1 MSEDSPDEKA
11 GEARKAAGAESP
23 SATSAIAEGVTEGYA
38 WYVVGVLLLVYLFSF
53 LDRQI
58 LSLMVDDLKVGLSI
72 ERDWQVAVLMGPAF
86 AVFYTIFGIPFGRA
100 ADTRSRKHTISL
112 GLALWSLMTVGC
124 GFARHFWHMAFLRV
138 GVGVGE
144 ASLSPSAYSII
155 ADYFDGS
162 KLARAISIY
171 ASGIYLGSGLAYL
184 IGGQAVSM
192 LRGTTPWEIPILGM
206 IPGWQKVFLIVGL
219 PGLLV
224 VPLVLLTVRE
234 PLRRGL
240 VASRAGDGKTELPF
254 SEVYSYAKENWK
266 VLATHNVGFAL
277 LSFSSYGTGSWLP
290 SMFKRV
296 HGWDVAQFG
305 LVYGLIVFV
314 GSAGGAILGG
324 VIADWLAKRGYRDAK
339 IRVGFFAAWVWL
351 PFGIAFPIIDDGA
364 LAMAVAAPA
373 AFLAAMPFGVAP
385 AALQEMMPNNLRGQ
399 MSAVYL
405 FVTNLL
411 GLAIGPLIVGAM
423 TDYVFSEQAYG
434 IGGIRW
440 SLLSMTLAAHLVAT
454 VLLYKGMSEYRKARD
469 RFEAQGVSPETK
481 ASGGSAT
488 AKG

>member
-1 MSEDSPDEKA
+1 MSRDSPD
-11 GEARKAAGAESP
+11 GSARESQDSP
-23 SATSAIAEGVTEGYA
+23 STTPSPENAERGSEGYA
-38 WYVVGVLLLVYLFSF
+38 WYVVSVLMLVYLFSF

-72 ERDWQVAVLMGPAF
+72 EFDWQVAFLMGPAF
-86 AVFYTIFGIPFGRA
+86 AIFYTIFGIPFGRA

-112 GLALWSLMTVGC
+112 GLVLWSIVTIGC
-124 GFARHFWHMAFLRV
+124 AFARNFWHMALLRV

-162 KLARAISIY
+162 KLARAIAIY
-171 ASGIYLGSGLAYL
+171 SSGIYLGSGLAYL

-192 LRGTTPWEIPILGM
+192 FRGTTPWEIPVLGM
-206 IPGWQKVFLIVGL
+206 IPGWQKVFIIVGL
-219 PGLLV
+219 PGLFI
-224 VPLVLLTVRE
+224 VPLLLLTVRE
-234 PLRRGL
+234 PLRRGV
-240 VASRAGDGKTELPF
+240 VASRAGDGTTDLPL
-254 SEVYSYAKENWK
+254 SEVYAYARENWK
-266 VLATHNVGFAL
+266 TLATHNIGFAL

-305 LVYGLIVFV
+305 LVYGLIVFI
-314 GSAGGAILGG
+314 GSASGAILGG
-324 VIADWLAKRGYRDAK
+324 VLADWLRKRGYRDAK
-339 IRVGFFAAWVWL
+339 IRVGFFAAWMWL
-351 PFGIAFPIIDDGA
+351 PFGIAFPIIDDGN

-373 AFLAAMPFGVAP
+373 AFLASMPFGVAP

-399 MSAVYL
+399 MSAIYL
-405 FVTNLL
+405 FATNLL

-423 TDYVFSEQAYG
+423 TDFVFSEASYG

-440 SLLSMTLAAHLVAT
+440 SLLTTTLAAHLIAT
-454 VLLYKGMSEYRKARD
+454 LLLYKGMGEYRKSLD
-469 RFEAQGVSPETK
+469 RFEAQG
-481 ASGGSAT
+481 G
-488 AKG
+488 

>member
-1 MSEDSPDEKA
+1 MTEPKDSPQ
-11 GEARKAAGAESP
+11 S
-23 SATSAIAEGVTEGYA
+23 EGYA
-38 WYVVGVLLLVYLFSF
+38 WYVVGVLMVVYLFSF

-100 ADTRSRKHTISL
+100 ADTRSRKHIISF
-112 GLALWSLMTVGC
+112 GLAIWSLMTVGC
-124 GFARHFWHMAFLRV
+124 GFAKAFWQMALLRV

-155 ADYFDGS
+155 SDYFDGA

-184 IGGQAVSM
+184 IGGQAVAA
-192 LRGTTPWEIPILGM
+192 LRGTPAWEVPLIGT

-224 VPLVLLTVRE
+224 VPLVLLTLRE
-234 PLRRGL
+234 PIRRG
-240 VASRAGDGKTELPF
+240 VMASRAGDGKTALPL
-254 SEVYSYAKENWK
+254 SEVVDYAKDNWK
-266 VLATHNVGFAL
+266 ALATHNIGFAL

-305 LVYGLIVFV
+305 LVYGLIVFI

-324 VIADWLAKRGYRDAK
+324 VLADWLARKGYRDAK
-339 IRVGFFAAWVWL
+339 IRVGFFAAWTWL
-351 PFGIAFPIIDDGA
+351 PFGIAFPMIDDGA
-364 LAMAVAAPA
+364 IAMAVAAPA
-373 AFLAAMPFGVAP
+373 AFLASMPFGVAP

-399 MSAVYL
+399 MSAIYL

-411 GLAIGPLIVGAM
+411 GLAIGPLIVGVI
-423 TDYVFSEQAYG
+423 TDYVFDEARYG
-434 IGGIRW
+434 IEGIRW
-440 SLLSMTLAAHLVAT
+440 SLLSTTLFAHLVAT
-454 VLLYKGMSEYRKARD
+454 ALLYRGMSEYRRALD
-469 RFEAQGVSPETK
+469 RRPDLV
-481 ASGGSAT
+481 
-488 AKG
+488 

>member
-1 MSEDSPDEKA
+1 MSQDSPNESRSTTADTQLRKIA
-11 GEARKAAGAESP
+11 PASSPPTARAEDFS
-23 SATSAIAEGVTEGYA
+23 EGYA

-58 LSLMVDDLKVGLSI
+58 LSLMVDDLKVGLAI
-72 ERDWQVAVLMGPAF
+72 ERDWQVAILMGPAF
-86 AVFYTIFGIPFGRA
+86 AIFYTIFGIPFGRA
-100 ADTRSRKHTISL
+100 ADTRSRKHTIAL
-112 GLALWSLMTVGC
+112 GLALWSLMTVAC
-124 GFARHFWHMAFLRV
+124 GFARNFWQMALLRV

-171 ASGIYLGSGLAYL
+171 SSGIYLGTGLAYL
-184 IGGQAVSM
+184 IGGQAVS
-192 LRGTTPWEIPILGM
+192 LFRETAPWEIPVLGM
-206 IPGWQKVFLIVGL
+206 IPGWQKVFLVVGL

-224 VPLVLLTVRE
+224 VPLLLWTVRE
-234 PLRRGL
+234 PVRRG
-240 VASRAGDGKTELPF
+240 VVTSRAGDGKTALPLA
-254 SEVYSYAKENWK
+254 EVYAYARENWK
-266 VLATHNVGFAL
+266 ALATHNIGFAL
-277 LSFSSYGTGSWLP
+277 LSFSSYGTGAWLP

-305 LVYGLIVFV
+305 LVYGLIVFI

-324 VIADWLAKRGYRDAK
+324 VVADRLAKRGYRDAK
-339 IRVGFFAAWVWL
+339 IRVGFFAAWSWL
-351 PFGIAFPIIDDGA
+351 PFGISFPMLDDGN

-399 MSAVYL
+399 MSAIYL

-423 TDYVFSEQAYG
+423 TDYVFSEQLYG
-434 IGGIRW
+434 IAGIRW
-440 SLLSMTLAAHLVAT
+440 SMLWTTLFAHLVAT
-454 VLLYKGMSEYRKARD
+454 ALLYRGMSEYRMARD
-469 RFEAQGVSPETK
+469 RLGAHVG
-481 ASGGSAT
+481 
-488 AKG
+488 